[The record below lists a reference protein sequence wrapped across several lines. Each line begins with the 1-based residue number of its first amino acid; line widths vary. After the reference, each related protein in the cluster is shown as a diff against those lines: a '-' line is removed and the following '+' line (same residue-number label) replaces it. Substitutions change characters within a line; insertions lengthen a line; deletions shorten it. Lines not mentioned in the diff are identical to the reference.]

1 MNAPHRAG
9 LNALLILVAALAGCA
24 PRNRPASFP
33 ASSAASPQAAEA
45 PPPRIGVAL
54 SEDPPLPGAPTT
66 GWVGLESG
74 AGAGADPHQH
84 HHHHQHGSAPPA
96 SAPPQHQ
103 HGSAP
108 SSSTPPASAPPASA
122 PPASAPPSTP
132 EPPHAH

>member
-9 LNALLILVAALAGCA
+9 PTALLILVAALAGCA

-54 SEDPPLPGAPTT
+54 SEDPPLPGEPTT
-66 GWVGLESG
+66 GWVGLES

-84 HHHHQHGSAPPA
+84 HHHHQHGSAPA
-96 SAPPQHQ
+96 
-103 HGSAP
+103 
-108 SSSTPPASAPPASA
+108 ASAPPASVPSTSA
-122 PPASAPPSTP
+122 PPASTPPASAPPSTP

>member
-24 PRNRPASFP
+24 PRSRPASFP

-54 SEDPPLPGAPTT
+54 AEDPPLPGAPTT
-66 GWVGLESG
+66 GWVGLEP
-74 AGAGADPHQH
+74 ARAPGAGADPHQH

-96 SAPPQHQ
+96 SAPPA
-103 HGSAP
+103 SA
-108 SSSTPPASAPPASA
+108 PPASAPPSSA

-132 EPPHAH
+132 EPSHAH